1 MNKDTLRKV
10 ISDKRDKMKSED
22 IKQKSHIITR
32 RFLEEF
38 CDVSTFLLYVS
49 FKNEVE
55 TFYLI
60 QHLSEK
66 GKKIF
71 LPKLKN
77 EDIFPSQFEGF
88 EKMQQNRYGIMEPA
102 KLSNITSFDVAVI
115 PAVAFDKKCNR
126 LGFGKGY
133 YDKLLAKINFDV
145 CVGFAYELQVFD
157 SIEIEPHD
165 IPADVVIT
173 EENFYRRN

>member
-1 MNKDTLRKV
+1 MNKDNLRKV
-10 ISDKRDKMKSED
+10 VLGKRDKMKRED
-22 IKQKSHIITR
+22 IKQKSQIITS

-38 CDVSTFLLYVS
+38 CDVRTFLLYIS

-55 TFYLI
+55 TFSLI

-71 LPKLKN
+71 LPKLQN
-77 EDIFPSQFEGF
+77 EDIFPSEFEGF

-102 KLSNITSFDVAVI
+102 TFANITSFDVAVI

-133 YDKLLAKINFDV
+133 YDKLLAKINFNI
-145 CVGFAYELQVFD
+145 CVGFAYELQIFD
-157 SIEIEPHD
+157 NIEVEPHD